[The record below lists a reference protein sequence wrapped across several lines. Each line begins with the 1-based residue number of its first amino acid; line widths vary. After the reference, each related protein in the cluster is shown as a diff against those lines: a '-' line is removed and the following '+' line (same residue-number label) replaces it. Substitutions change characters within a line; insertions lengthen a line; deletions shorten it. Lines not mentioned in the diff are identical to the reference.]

1 LILVAGSLNYDI
13 TLYVDRFAPP
23 KSVVKKIKRFLGG
36 SGGNAAVAA
45 ARILGRG
52 KVFLLSAVGND
63 EIGRAHV
70 RALRDEGVITTLVK
84 VIDDA
89 ESGQAFVIINKSG
102 ESAIYS
108 YYGANACLTPEE
120 VRDDV
125 ASVLEKV
132 SYVLIM
138 NPPLPIASM
147 LVKLAQEKG
156 RVILWDPGALS
167 NLGLSKLAD
176 IIKATNYLLPNREE
190 LLILTGSKNETEAVG
205 KLLKMNPELKL
216 VIKEGAWGVKYVD
229 LKNRVIYLIGGVP
242 LRELGL
248 ELASTVGCGD
258 TLVGAFTALKSM
270 GYSDIEA
277 LKLSNCAAAINAS
290 KEEPRGSPRFN
301 ELIKLFKNKCSRL
314 ISTRIAELDI

>member
-1 LILVAGSLNYDI
+1 MILVAGSLNYDI

-63 EIGRAHV
+63 EIGRAHI
-70 RALRDEGVITTLVK
+70 RALRDEGVLTTLVK

-147 LVKLAQEKG
+147 LVKLAQERG
-156 RVILWDPGALS
+156 RVILWDPGVLS

-190 LLILTGSKNETEAVG
+190 LLILTDSKNETEAVE

-216 VIKEGAWGVKYVD
+216 VIKEGARGVKYVD

-242 LRELGL
+242 LRELGF

-301 ELIKLFKNKCSRL
+301 ELIKLFKNKCSQL
-314 ISTRIAELDI
+314 ISTRITELDV

>member
-1 LILVAGSLNYDI
+1 MILVAGSLNYDI